1 MATNNVIQFHLS
13 TRQWQLWG
21 LLMLLLPSQLQAAA
35 VVIENASTRLQNGV
49 YQLNAD
55 INYELSD
62 EVLEALNNG
71 IKISMQITVRVE
83 QPRSYLWSQLIV
95 EKSLQYRL
103 KYHALTGQYIVE
115 SGSDNQRSYLSL
127 GSALRALGQI
137 RAVPL
142 LDKKQLAD
150 PQGVVVRIK
159 SELDTD
165 ALPAPLR
172 PVTWLSSQWQ
182 LSSKWFTCPLK
193 Y

>member
-1 MATNNVIQFHLS
+1 MATNNVIQFYS
-13 TRQWQLWG
+13 NTRQWQLWA
-21 LLMLLLPSQLQAAA
+21 LLMLLLPSQLHAAE
-35 VVIENASTRLQNGV
+35 VVIEKASTRLQGDV

-71 IKISMQITVRVE
+71 IKLSMQVTVKVE
-83 QPRSYLWSQLIV
+83 QPRAFLWSELIV

-115 SGSDNQRSYLSL
+115 SGNDNQRSYLSL
-127 GSALRALGQI
+127 DSALRALGQI
-137 RAVPL
+137 RALPL
-142 LDKKQLAD
+142 LDKKTLPD
-150 PQGVVVRIK
+150 PQGVLVRIK

-172 PVTWLSSQWQ
+172 PVTWLSSQWK
-182 LSSKWFTCPLK
+182 LSSEWFTCPLR